1 VEIYTRNLAQAFL
14 SRGHEVCVVC
24 GHSRDDLPV
33 CENIE
38 GINVRR
44 FSFYDALTSRN
55 IDRVIALQR
64 EINALKRE
72 FQPDIVHVNFSDASP
87 FFCLRTAKAEDRLV
101 TVFHSPLDETPGGI
115 QLATRLVSRSEA
127 VVAPSGFMR
136 AHLKEYLQMDSRRL
150 RVIQNS
156 AREDLFLQV
165 PLLQV
170 PPAGATVTPSLLF
183 AARLVPA
190 KGGSVLL
197 SALKLLSGRGRR
209 VSLVVAGAGPEKQN
223 LVDQAQA
230 LGISEN
236 VFFAGGL
243 SQAQLA
249 DAMHRANAVVIP
261 SLFPDPAPLVSIEAA
276 LAGRAVIAS
285 RTGGL
290 VDIVEDKHT
299 GLLFEKGNPAA
310 LADAIEMLL
319 SDPELQS
326 RLGGQARAAAVKKY
340 TLTAMADNYEELYAE
355 ILTSEPS

>member
-1 VEIYTRNLAQAFL
+1 MEIYTRNLAQAFL
-14 SRGHEVCVVC
+14 SHGHEVCVVC
-24 GHSRDDLPV
+24 SHSRDDLPV

-38 GINVRR
+38 GVSVRR

-115 QLATRLVSRSEA
+115 QLATRLAGRSEA
-127 VVAPSGFMR
+127 VVAPSEFMR

-165 PLLQV
+165 P
-170 PPAGATVTPSLLF
+170 PAGATETPALLF

-243 SQAQLA
+243 SQPQLA
-249 DAMHRANAVVIP
+249 DAMQRANAVVIP

-276 LAGRAVIAS
+276 LAGRPVIAS

-310 LADAIEMLL
+310 LADAIEILL

-326 RLGGQARAAAVKKY
+326 RLGDQARAAAMKKY
-340 TLTAMADNYEELYAE
+340 TLTAMADNYEKLYAE